1 MAITAAQLAEI
12 REWIGAATPPS
23 DATLTEYFDEL
34 GTTAAVA
41 RRVVRQ
47 RLADLR
53 AKAAKFTADGD
64 YTEDWAENIKA
75 LERLERQL
83 AAAAAAAPTA
93 TAPATGSLTTGLLV
107 RDDRCR

>member
-12 REWIGAATPPS
+12 REWIGTSEPPT
-23 DATLTEYFDEL
+23 DATLEEHFDNL

-53 AKAAKFTADGD
+53 AKAAKFSADGD
-64 YTEDWAENIKA
+64 YAEDFSENIKA
-75 LERLERQL
+75 LERLESRL
-83 AAAAAAAPTA
+83 DAAVVTAVAATDG
-93 TAPATGSLTTGLLV
+93 TGTLTVGHIV
-107 RDDRCR
+107 REGRCR